1 MFRRGRLTGQHP
13 ERIASEEHMAVQNG
27 NLPNRD
33 SFFFFKNHEMTG
45 KILCVQIKLLSKN
58 KTTI

>member
-13 ERIASEEHMAVQNG
+13 ERIASEEHVAVQNE

-33 SFFFFKNHEMTG
+33 SFFFFKNHELTG